1 MSVFGIGNGVVNG
14 ERVTLSGTSATTVVD
29 STGRSGIVITG
40 ILLVN
45 HSGDARAPII
55 DIYDGTAAFRVRDD
69 ATLADQGAED
79 VKLAGGSLRMKKG
92 DVLRVTANTGLTVH
106 VSYIDMAVS
115 RQPGS

>member
-1 MSVFGIGNGVVNG
+1 MSVFGISNGVVNG
-14 ERVTLSGTSATTVVD
+14 KRVTLSDTSATTVVD

-45 HSGDARAPII
+45 HSGGSRTPVI
-55 DIYDGTAAFRVRDD
+55 DIYDGTTAFPVRDD
-69 ATLADQGAED
+69 VALADQGAED
-79 VKLAGGSLRMKKG
+79 VKLAGGSLRLRKG
-92 DVLRVTANTGLTVH
+92 DVLRVTGNTGLTVH